1 MKIKI
6 QSVHFDA
13 DVKLLDFIESKM
25 NKLEQ
30 FYDSII
36 GAEVILKIDKAE
48 NSENK
53 VADIKLLVP
62 GIDLFSKRQAKS
74 FEEAIDQA
82 SEALE
87 RQLKKRLGKEKK

>member
-13 DVKLLDFIESKM
+13 DVKLLNFVENRM

-36 GAEVILKIDKAE
+36 GAEVILRIDNAE

-53 VADIKLLVP
+53 VAEVKLLAP
-62 GIDLFSKRQAKS
+62 GVDLFSKRQAKS
-74 FEEAIDQA
+74 FEEAVDQA

-87 RQLKKRLGKEKK
+87 RQLKKKLGKEKK